1 MDLKT
6 LKDTPPWDWPEDAGK
21 MILEILRD
29 DLAEES
35 DRLLAAELAG
45 DFTVINEAL
54 ADTLLSIVHS
64 VDEPEELRCEA
75 AISLGTA
82 LEYADMYEFEDADDA
97 PIPEELF
104 RRIHAS
110 LHKLYMD
117 EDVPKEVRRRILE
130 ASVHAPQDW
139 HKETVS
145 AAYSTDDKAWKLTAV
160 FCMRFVCGFEKQIL
174 ETLDSK
180 NPDMHY
186 QVVCAAGNWEL
197 DAAWPHIAALI
208 TADETDKPLL
218 LAAIDALGNIRPQ
231 EASEILDNLIDSHD
245 EDITEAVYDAL
256 AMAEGLSEDEDY
268 NNDDDLLH

>member
-1 MDLKT
+1 MD
-6 LKDTPPWDWPEDAGK
+6 
-21 MILEILRD
+21 IR
-29 DLAEES
+29 
-35 DRLLAAELAG
+35 
-45 DFTVINEAL
+45 N
-54 ADTLLSIVHS
+54 IVR
-64 VDEPEELRCEA
+64 ENN
-75 AISLGTA
+75 
-82 LEYADMYEFEDADDA
+82 
-97 PIPEELF
+97 
-104 RRIHAS
+104 RIHAS

-117 EDVPKEVRRRILE
+117 EDVPMEVRRRILE

-160 FCMRFVCGFEKQIL
+160 FCMRFVRGFEKQIL

-186 QVVCAAGNWEL
+186 QAVCAAGNWEL

-245 EDITEAVYDAL
+245 EDITEAVYDAI
-256 AMAEGLSEDEDY
+256 AEGLSEDEDY
-268 NNDDDLLH
+268 NDDDDLLH

>member
-21 MILEILRD
+21 MILKILRD
-29 DLAEES
+29 DLAGGS

-45 DFTVINEAL
+45 DFTVISNAL

-64 VDEPEELRCEA
+64 VDETEELRCEA
-75 AISLGTA
+75 AISLGTT
-82 LEYADMYEFEDADDA
+82 LEYADMYEFEGGEDVT
-97 PIPEELF
+97 IPEELF
-104 RRIHAS
+104 RRIQES

-117 EDVPKEVRRRILE
+117 EDVPEEVRRRILE

-139 HKETVS
+139 HQEIVS
-145 AAYSTDDKAWKLTAV
+145 TAYSTDDIAWKLTAV
-160 FCMRFVCGFEKQIL
+160 FCMRFVRGFEKQIL
-174 ETLDSK
+174 EAMDSK
-180 NPDMHY
+180 NPDIHY
-186 QVVCAAGNWEL
+186 QAVCAAGNWEL
-197 DAAWPHIAALI
+197 DAAWPHIASLV

-218 LAAIDALGNIRPQ
+218 LAAIEALVNIRPQ

-256 AMAEGLSEDEDY
+256 AMAEGRLEDEDY
-268 NNDDDLLH
+268 DEDDDLLH